1 MIVYKKVTRMR
12 FIEGETQARAINYK
26 SKSTINIFDS
36 PLNRIN
42 FHTTWLP
49 IFQFSTLPHSGSHLL
64 SSIGSCDSPCVAARF
79 RLFPVHKR
87 SHPAFPS
94 KPAMIHPATA
104 GTWKSASWKTAD
116 CSFPSSSNSW
126 ESQNFD
132 FTKLSFVCAAGVRK
146 KEFHHNKNRPSQE
159 PGKHKQLLHQTK
171 IHNFHK
177 TWRKLSLKLK
187 CFFKQNMGK
196 TRAAMTQDLLIWHMW
211 RMLETNVLFQVIE
224 VTQVIHTD
232 TPFPSSSI
240 RKRSC
245 ANQWLQQSYPN
256 LFPQRFC
263 EDRAW
268 LAIFD
273 FARQKLIHHYR
284 GPPRNG
290 RLFPGFARHFESTML
305 RLQTHVT
312 LRISSDA
319 VTIKESGMFRV
330 NEEGGSSLPNR
341 VQMQTNNSSFS
352 RS

>member
-1 MIVYKKVTRMR
+1 M
-12 FIEGETQARAINYK
+12 
-26 SKSTINIFDS
+26 
-36 PLNRIN
+36 
-42 FHTTWLP
+42 
-49 IFQFSTLPHSGSHLL
+49 
-64 SSIGSCDSPCVAARF
+64 
-79 RLFPVHKR
+79 
-87 SHPAFPS
+87 
-94 KPAMIHPATA
+94 
-104 GTWKSASWKTAD
+104 
-116 CSFPSSSNSW
+116 
-126 ESQNFD
+126 
-132 FTKLSFVCAAGVRK
+132 
-146 KEFHHNKNRPSQE
+146 
-159 PGKHKQLLHQTK
+159 
-171 IHNFHK
+171 
-177 TWRKLSLKLK
+177 
-187 CFFKQNMGK
+187 
-196 TRAAMTQDLLIWHMW
+196 LIWHMW
-211 RMLETNVLFQVIE
+211 HMLETNVLFKVME

-263 EDRAW
+263 KDRAW

-290 RLFPGFARHFESTML
+290 RLFPRSARHFESTML

-312 LRISSDA
+312 LRISSDV